1 MSLLRSILK
10 SVLPLPARNF
20 LRRIYKLLPLKVRCF
35 FGNLHRESVFRNAM
49 KQFIKNPAT
58 FAQPGNPVLADLI
71 YGWGNEKWSA
81 LDEYLASCIN
91 HAVIS
96 PGAILECGSGLSSIL
111 IGAVAKKQNLR
122 HLVLEHNPE
131 WAAKVQACL
140 DRYKLNTT
148 IHCKPLVD
156 YGDFYW
162 YDLQGR
168 AGADNFFLIICDGPP
183 GSTKGGRYGLI
194 PTMRK
199 SLASGC
205 VILLDDAGREA
216 ELEAAKRW
224 AAELSTSFSIQ
235 GINKPFIKIVLP

>member
-20 LRRIYKLLPLKVRCF
+20 LRSIYKLLPLKIRCF
-35 FGNLHRESVFRNAM
+35 LGSLHRDVVFRGAM

-58 FAQPGNPVLADLI
+58 FAQSGNPVLADLI

-91 HAVIS
+91 HAIVS
-96 PGAILECGSGLSSIL
+96 PGEILECGSGLSSIL
-111 IGAVAKKQNLR
+111 ISAVAKKQNQC
-122 HLVLEHNPE
+122 HLILEHNPE
-131 WAAKVQACL
+131 WADKVQSYL
-140 DRYKLNTT
+140 DRYKLDST
-148 IHCKPLVD
+148 IYTKPLMD
-156 YGDFYW
+156 YGDFCW
-162 YDLQGR
+162 YDVQER
-168 AGADNFFLIICDGPP
+168 EDADSFFLVVCDGPP

-216 ELEAAKRW
+216 ELEAAKHW
-224 AAELSTSFSIQ
+224 AAELNTSFSIQ
-235 GINKPFIKIVLP
+235 GKNKPYIKIVLP